1 MAPSNGEAMIILG
14 LAAEKTLNE
23 AKQKILETDSLRVIS
38 SRNERVNGLNASI
51 FLADVGKSL
60 KLLTY
65 LIKYNGL
72 IYKFHGMAEPMNYNK
87 YSNSFERTFKNFR
100 KLTDQS
106 KINVK
111 PDRIRIKNAKRSG
124 TLKSVLQ
131 SYNMK
136 NDRLEEIALLNGMK
150 LTDQIKTGTMIK
162 VIEK

>member
-1 MAPSNGEAMIILG
+1 MSRQGG
-14 LAAEKTLNE
+14 
-23 AKQKILETDSLRVIS
+23 S
-38 SRNERVNGLNASI
+38 SREEKRQLYGNM
-51 FLADVGKSL
+51 GKRQTSHL
-60 KLLTY
+60 PF
-65 LIKYNGL
+65 I
-72 IYKFHGMAEPMNYNK
+72 
-87 YSNSFERTFKNFR
+87 